1 MDRRANRRFNQKGV
15 QMTVSFG
22 KYVQRHMPLEIAS
35 ENTLGYHYAPKSK
48 TLTVSDVG
56 KTVSQ

>member
-35 ENTLGYHYAPKSK
+35 ENTLGYHYAPKIQNPNSIRCW
-48 TLTVSDVG
+48 
-56 KTVSQ
+56 